1 MEQILEMIR
10 TYGLETVVIALLV
23 NIFTGIAKMP
33 IKSLA
38 SKLKDYTKVT
48 RFIVFL
54 PVLFGFL
61 FSFLYVRFI
70 VGEFNFDREFVTM
83 WLTSSSLSLTFYAI
97 FEKLFPSKKKVLS
110 ECEIKTSEAILE
122 SIKRLIEDTLQNDA
136 ENHNLE
142 QSAEI
147 SKSVAEEE
155 VKENKIILRGR
166 GNAEVDVKK

>member
-23 NIFTGIAKMP
+23 NIFTGIAKIP

-48 RFIVFL
+48 RFIVFF

-83 WLTSSSLSLTFYAI
+83 WLASSSLSLTFYAI
-97 FEKLFPSKKKVLS
+97 FEKMFPSKKKVLS
-110 ECEIKTSEAILE
+110 ECEIKTSETILE

-147 SKSVAEEE
+147 SKSVAEEK

>member
-38 SKLKDYTKVT
+38 SKLQDYTKVT

-70 VGEFNFDREFVTM
+70 VGEFNLDREFVTM
-83 WLTSSSLSLTFYAI
+83 WLTSSSLSLTLRKCFRRR
-97 FEKLFPSKKKVLS
+97 KKY
-110 ECEIKTSEAILE
+110 
-122 SIKRLIEDTLQNDA
+122 
-136 ENHNLE
+136 
-142 QSAEI
+142 
-147 SKSVAEEE
+147 
-155 VKENKIILRGR
+155 
-166 GNAEVDVKK
+166 

>member
-38 SKLKDYTKVT
+38 SKLKDYTQITK
-48 RFIVFL
+48 FIVFL
-54 PVLFGFL
+54 PILFGFL
-61 FSFLYVRFI
+61 FSFLYMKFI
-70 VGEFNFDREFVTM
+70 VGKFNFDREFVTM

-110 ECEIKTSEAILE
+110 ECEIKTSETILE
-122 SIKRLIEDTLQNDA
+122 SIKQLIESTLQNDA
-136 ENHNLE
+136 ENCDLK
-142 QSAEI
+142 QSAEN
-147 SKSVAEEE
+147 SKGVVEKE
-155 VKENKIILRGR
+155 VKDNKIILRGR
-166 GNAEVDVKK
+166 GNADIKK

>member
-1 MEQILEMIR
+1 M
-10 TYGLETVVIALLV
+10 
-23 NIFTGIAKMP
+23 
-33 IKSLA
+33 
-38 SKLKDYTKVT
+38 
-48 RFIVFL
+48 
-54 PVLFGFL
+54 
-61 FSFLYVRFI
+61 
-70 VGEFNFDREFVTM
+70 
-83 WLTSSSLSLTFYAI
+83 
-97 FEKLFPSKKKVLS
+97 S

>member
-61 FSFLYVRFI
+61 FSFLYVRLI

-97 FEKLFPSKKKVLS
+97 LEKLFPSKKKVLS
-110 ECEIKTSEAILE
+110 ECEIKTSEAIL
-122 SIKRLIEDTLQNDA
+122 
-136 ENHNLE
+136 
-142 QSAEI
+142 
-147 SKSVAEEE
+147 
-155 VKENKIILRGR
+155 
-166 GNAEVDVKK
+166 